1 MAAPVFNPNNP
12 SQTFD
17 SEPTIPKADQS
28 EYFAYKDATTGKW
41 LVGARSTTAAT
52 TTSTTTGLNPIS
64 STPIPENL
72 IKQFGLPK
80 NLTLSYN
87 PGAKNGAPYAPSNG
101 KELYDAIGQAKEQG
115 KITEAQY
122 NSLIGWAI
130 EPGFNPSTK
139 DATKILAAVTLQL
152 QSNNYTLSGYVAP
165 STALV
170 NSPAVLNFIQ
180 TDVANANTAAAN
192 AAANLANLRLNQ
204 EQYQLSVS
212 TATVNQE
219 QGAYNTV
226 MNYLDRWGLGQLG
239 DYVWQM
245 VSKQGDHL
253 VKYDGI
259 LAAIRGQAPSNLGK
273 AADEKISQIYNAAFP
288 GLGTYNLSKNNVH
301 MTEDQ
306 YQTYV
311 QGIQDSATQ
320 YGAPMPT
327 KAQIGELLNG
337 NVSRVEYQQRI
348 QDIYTTVQNAD
359 PNTKALLQK
368 EFGINESDLMK
379 YVITG
384 ELPGS
389 KTKEGLP
396 QMQRQVATAE
406 IQDYATRV
414 GLSGLSLG
422 GSEQL
427 ADMAKLAATSG
438 NQALGYGVSQIEQGV
453 LGASRDVALTK
464 SLPGANQPTVN
475 TNTLIASQ
483 LAGFGGISQVAA
495 QTQVAR
501 AEQAKVAPFE
511 KGGGYVENA
520 KGVTGLGSART

>member
-1 MAAPVFNPNNP
+1 M
-12 SQTFD
+12 
-17 SEPTIPKADQS
+17 
-28 EYFAYKDATTGKW
+28 
-41 LVGARSTTAAT
+41 R
-52 TTSTTTGLNPIS
+52 
-64 STPIPENL
+64 
-72 IKQFGLPK
+72 
-80 NLTLSYN
+80 
-87 PGAKNGAPYAPSNG
+87 
-101 KELYDAIGQAKEQG
+101 
-115 KITEAQY
+115 
-122 NSLIGWAI
+122 
-130 EPGFNPSTK
+130 
-139 DATKILAAVTLQL
+139 
-152 QSNNYTLSGYVAP
+152 
-165 STALV
+165 
-170 NSPAVLNFIQ
+170 
-180 TDVANANTAAAN
+180 
-192 AAANLANLRLNQ
+192 
-204 EQYQLSVS
+204 
-212 TATVNQE
+212 
-219 QGAYNTV
+219 
-226 MNYLDRWGLGQLG
+226 
-239 DYVWQM
+239 
-245 VSKQGDHL
+245 
-253 VKYDGI
+253 
-259 LAAIRGQAPSNLGK
+259 
-273 AADEKISQIYNAAFP
+273 
-288 GLGTYNLSKNNVH
+288 
-301 MTEDQ
+301 
-306 YQTYV
+306 
-311 QGIQDSATQ
+311 
-320 YGAPMPT
+320 T

-337 NVSRVEYQQRI
+337 NGSRVEYQQRI

-438 NQALGYGVSQIEQGV
+438 SQALGYGVSQIEQGV